1 MPLQQVLA
9 SAPHT
14 LVEVAVVGSN
24 PALPLAG
31 HTEDWNAAAV
41 VVVEVVAVA
50 NHPPPLARDTAYL
63 SAAAVVVVAKGFCPL
78 WVALVGQNGATLVL
92 EHWC

>member
-1 MPLQQVLA
+1 MPLQHVLA

-24 PALPLAG
+24 PVLPLAG

-41 VVVEVVAVA
+41 VAVMAVA
-50 NHPPPLARDTAYL
+50 HCA
-63 SAAAVVVVAKGFCPL
+63 SALKEGMGL
-78 WVALVGQNGATLVL
+78 LI
-92 EHWC
+92 

>member
-14 LVEVAVVGSN
+14 LVEVAVVVN
-24 PALPLAG
+24 DNALLLAG

-41 VVVEVVAVA
+41 DMVA
-50 NHPPPLARDTAYL
+50 NHPPPPLARDTAYL
-63 SAAAVVVVAKGFCPL
+63 SAAVVVVVAARGFCPL
-78 WVALVGQNGATLVL
+78 WVALVGKNGATLVL